1 LLGFAWL
8 CLALLGF
15 AWLCLALLGFAW
27 LCLALLGSAWPC
39 LALLD
44 FALPKQ
50 KSKKTKTKKIKNK
63 QNLGSYYPKIDAR
76 SIVAFLVWAL
86 SGSVWL
92 LQSVTYR
99 KILPNIGLTTA
110 PIGPLNC

>member
-1 LLGFAWL
+1 
-8 CLALLGF
+8 
-15 AWLCLALLGFAW
+15 
-27 LCLALLGSAWPC
+27 

-50 KSKKTKTKKIKNK
+50 KTGRKKNIRKKIKK
-63 QNLGSYYPKIDAR
+63 KKKISYYPKIDVQ
-76 SIVAFLVWAL
+76 SIVAYLVWAL

-92 LQSVTYR
+92 LQSVTHR
-99 KILPNIGLTTA
+99 KKILPNIGLTTA